1 MTAEPA
7 IGSEVAGGTPPAVP
21 PGRLGSYARLDTV
34 PPELLILAGALSV
47 QFGAGLATTLLHEF
61 GPLPV
66 VSMRVVFGAILLLAF
81 QPVRL
86 RGASRE
92 ALATC
97 VVLGLILA
105 AMNSLFYVAL
115 TRIPL
120 GVAVTIEFWGP
131 LTVAVLGSRRPLDLV
146 WVALAGAGIYILAG
160 GRFVADDAA
169 GLVAVFGAGACWA
182 IYIVTGRRM
191 ARHWPDGRGLTLAM
205 IVASVAVLPV
215 AFGFSD
221 FRPLVS
227 APLAIVGG
235 LVVALFSSAIPYTAE
250 IAALRRLP
258 AATFGVLMSLEPAIA
273 ATVGFLLLGQVLH
286 LPDLVAIACVALAS
300 AGASL
305 SARRH
310 TVAAGELEA
319 A

>member
-1 MTAEPA
+1 MDDLSGGADPGQPSGPA
-7 IGSEVAGGTPPAVP
+7 
-21 PGRLGSYARLDTV
+21 RLSSHARLDAV
-34 PPELLILAGALSV
+34 PPELLIVSGALSV
-47 QFGAGLATTLLHEF
+47 QFGAGLATTLLREF

-66 VSMRVVFGAILLLAF
+66 VSMRIVFGAILLLAF

-105 AMNSLFYVAL
+105 TMNSLFYVAL

-146 WVALAGAGIYILAG
+146 WVALAGAGIYVLAG
-160 GRFVADDAA
+160 GRFVADDAL
-169 GLVAVFGAGACWA
+169 GLMAVFGAGACWA
-182 IYIVTGRRM
+182 LYIVTGRRM

-215 AFGFSD
+215 ALGLSD
-221 FRPLVS
+221 LRPLAS
-227 APLAIVGG
+227 APLAIAGG
-235 LVVALFSSAIPYTAE
+235 LVVALFSSALPYTFE
-250 IAALRRLP
+250 IAALRRLR

-273 ATVGFLLLGQVLH
+273 ATIGFLLLGQVLH
-286 LPDLVAIACVALAS
+286 VPDLIAIACVAVAS

-305 SARRH
+305 SARRQ

>member
-1 MTAEPA
+1 MGDVT
-7 IGSEVAGGTPPAVP
+7 GGARSALP
-21 PGRLGSYARLDTV
+21 PGRRGSHARLDTV
-34 PPELLILAGALSV
+34 PPELLILAGGLSV
-47 QFGAGLATTLLHEF
+47 QFGAGLATTLLHDY

-66 VSMRVVFGAILLLAF
+66 ASMRIVFGAILLLAF

-105 AMNSLFYVAL
+105 AMNSFFYVAL

-131 LTVAVLGSRRPLDLV
+131 LAVAVLGSRRPLDLV

-160 GRFVADDAA
+160 GRLVADDAL
-169 GLVAVFGAGACWA
+169 GLMAVFGAGACWA
-182 IYIVTGRRM
+182 LYIVTGRRM
-191 ARHWPDGRGLTLAM
+191 ARYWPDGRGLTLAM

-215 AFGFSD
+215 AFGMSD
-221 FRPLVS
+221 FRPLAS
-227 APLAIVGG
+227 APLAIVAG
-235 LVVALFSSAIPYTAE
+235 LAVALFSSALPYTFE
-250 IAALRRLP
+250 IAALRRLR

-286 LPDLVAIACVALAS
+286 LTDLIAIACVALAS

-305 SARRH
+305 SARRL
-310 TVAAGELEA
+310 VAVPGELESV
-319 A
+319 

>member
-7 IGSEVAGGTPPAVP
+7 IGGERTGVPADQQSGEAGAH
-21 PGRLGSYARLDTV
+21 ARLDRV

-47 QFGAGLATTLLHEF
+47 QCGAGLATTLLHEF

-66 VSMRVVFGAILLLAF
+66 ASMRIVFGAILLLAF

-86 RGASRE
+86 RGVSRE

-97 VVLGLILA
+97 AVLGLILA

-131 LTVAVLGSRRPLDLV
+131 LTVAVLGSRRLLDLV
-146 WVALAGAGIYILAG
+146 WVVLAGAGIYILAG
-160 GRFVADDAA
+160 GRFVADDAV

-182 IYIVTGRRM
+182 AYIVTGRRM

-205 IVASVAVLPV
+205 IVASVAVVPV
-215 AFGFSD
+215 AFGLSD
-221 FRPLVS
+221 FRPLAS
-227 APLAIVGG
+227 APLAIAGG

-273 ATVGFLLLGQVLH
+273 AAVGFLLLRQVLH
-286 LPDLVAIACVALAS
+286 ITDLVAIACVALAS

-305 SARRH
+305 SARRL